1 MSHPGQ
7 YWMAPTLAMV
17 PKQSYFT
24 KEARILF
31 ISRIKKGE
39 GSLHLR
45 PKGRSIRDPP
55 HSLCNK
61 YIEKEFEQN
70 LTNPGDLPED
80 VLGIL
85 ALLGTAA
92 NIMIKETDLAAFSGR
107 AGEFMFTLVYDPF
120 EKIDE
125 ENYKSAI
132 KDIIKK

>member
-1 MSHPGQ
+1 MD
-7 YWMAPTLAMV
+7 
-17 PKQSYFT
+17 
-24 KEARILF
+24 
-31 ISRIKKGE
+31 KK
-39 GSLHLR
+39 S
-45 PKGRSIRDPP
+45 KK
-55 HSLCNK
+55 NK

-70 LTNPGDLPED
+70 LTDPGDLPEN

-132 KDIIKK
+132 KDIIKKVDPSYQSLEFNSNIEEVNDKEEK